1 MIGIFGIIL
10 SLVLLMY
17 LAYRGWSVI
26 ILAPLLALL
35 AAVFNGHIHL
45 TAVYTQ
51 VFMKSMGDFAVKYF
65 PIFLL
70 GAVFGKLMEDSGC
83 ARKIALSIVH
93 VFGKK
98 YSPMAVVFSCALLT
112 YGGISAFVA
121 AFSLYPLAG
130 ALFKTADIPKRLI
143 PGTIAL
149 GIFTFSMTALPGT
162 VQIHNLIPM
171 SYFKTDSFAAPEL
184 GLIAGLF
191 MALGGLIWIFYR
203 VKQANDRGEGYG
215 TGHINEESFTEEK
228 LPSFL
233 MAVSPIILVIGLNY
247 FFSRWIPLWDTTYI
261 TEKRY
266 GIIDLHSVLGLWA
279 VTMALFFSVVF
290 LSLVHFKA
298 LKNIPESLGKGALG
312 SLLPTFNTA
321 SEVGYG
327 ATVASL
333 AGFALIK
340 ESVLNISPNPLLS
353 EFVSVNVLAGI
364 TGSASGGLSIALSA
378 LGADFYQRAL
388 EMGISAELLHRIASL
403 SSGGFDTLPHNGAVI
418 TLLTICGLSHRQ
430 SYKDIAVVSLLIP
443 FCVVLSL
450 LSFLII
456 FF

>member
-1 MIGIFGIIL
+1 MIGILGIVL

-26 ILAPLLALL
+26 LLAPLLALL

-51 VFMKSMGDFAVKYF
+51 VFMKSMGVFAIKYF

-83 ARKIALSIVH
+83 AKKIALSIVH

-121 AFSLYPLAG
+121 AFSLYPLAS
-130 ALFKTADIPKRLI
+130 ALFRAADIPKRLV

-171 SYFKTDSFAAPEL
+171 SYFKTTSFAAPGL
-184 GLIAGLF
+184 GIIAGIL
-191 MALGGLIWIFYR
+191 MALGGLFWISYR
-203 VKQANDRGEGYG
+203 VRQAGKNSEGYG
-215 TGHINEESFTEEK
+215 KGHINESAFKEEK

-233 MAVSPIILVIGLNY
+233 SAVSPIVLVIGLNY
-247 FFSRWIPLWDTTYI
+247 FFSRWIPFWDSKYLD
-261 TEKRY
+261 ENKY
-266 GIIDLHSVLGLWA
+266 GLIDLNSVVGLWS
-279 VTMALFFSVVF
+279 VIMALFCSLLF
-290 LSLVHFKA
+290 LSIVHFRTF
-298 LKNIPESLGKGALG
+298 KNLPDSWAKGAMG
-312 SLLPTFNTA
+312 SLLPTFNTG

-327 ATVASL
+327 ATIASL
-333 AGFALIK
+333 AGFSVIR
-340 ESVLNISPNPLLS
+340 EGVLNISPNPLLS

-388 EMGISAELLHRIASL
+388 DMGISAELLHRVASL
-403 SSGGFDTLPHNGAVI
+403 ACGGFDTLPHNGAVI
-418 TLLTICGLSHRQ
+418 TLLTICGLSPPP
-430 SYKDIAVVSLLIP
+430 KL
-443 FCVVLSL
+443 
-450 LSFLII
+450 
-456 FF
+456 